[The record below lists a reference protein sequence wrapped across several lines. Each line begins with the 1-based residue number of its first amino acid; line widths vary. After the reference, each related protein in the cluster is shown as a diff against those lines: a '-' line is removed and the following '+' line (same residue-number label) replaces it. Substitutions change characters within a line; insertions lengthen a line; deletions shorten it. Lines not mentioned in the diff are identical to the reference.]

1 MNATLHREGDQLIV
15 QHDADPRFSYEVSDC
30 GEAQKVV
37 EDTVQS
43 FNRIFGGTINIKVEN
58 TE

>member
-15 QHDADPRFSYEVSDC
+15 QHDSEPRFSYEVRDC
-30 GEAQKVV
+30 DEAKKVV

-43 FNRIFGGTINIKVEN
+43 FNRIFGGTIEITVK
-58 TE
+58 